1 MAGRLQTRTGT
12 VQKPRDASRTLS
24 TLGRYLLQSTPM
36 LVLALS
42 LSIAGNVF
50 QLIGPTLCGRAIDAV
65 SGGKGKVDFD
75 TVYYYAIRMV
85 GFYVA
90 SAVLAYIV
98 PQIVLRIS
106 QRTVRTMRVDLFS
119 KLMRLPVKYFDTHQM
134 GETLSRISYDIDTVN
149 TSLSNDLVQI
159 LTSIVTVVGALVMMI
174 KISPLLV
181 TVFVVTVPLS
191 VLFTRFMTR
200 RVRPLYHNR
209 SKCLGAMNGFAEEY
223 ISGQKT
229 IRAYHRE
236 EEVLARFDE
245 KNEDAVNSYYK
256 AEYYASSTGPSVN
269 FINNLSLTLIS
280 IFGALMYLN
289 GAITVGNI
297 SSFVLY
303 SRKFSG
309 PINEAANI
317 FSELQS
323 ALAAAERVFE
333 LLNEEEETS
342 DVPGALPLC
351 VERGEVELEH
361 VDFGYDPAKIILKDI
376 NLQAKPGNMIAIVGP
391 TGAGKTTIVNLL
403 MRFYDPQKGEI
414 RIDDQSI
421 YRVTRKSLRSSFSM
435 VLQDTWLFN
444 GTVHDNIAYGN
455 PGATR
460 EAVIAAAKA
469 AHIHGMITRLPHGYD
484 TIITEDGVNISKGQ
498 KQLMTI
504 ARAMLQPAHLL
515 ILDEATSNVDL
526 QTELLIQE
534 AMRTLMH
541 DKTCFV
547 IAHRLSTIRNA
558 DLILVV
564 NDGKIVEQGT
574 HEALLEDNGFYA
586 SLYRAQFE

>member
-1 MAGRLQTRTGT
+1 
-12 VQKPRDASRTLS
+12 
-24 TLGRYLLQSTPM
+24 
-36 LVLALS
+36 
-42 LSIAGNVF
+42 
-50 QLIGPTLCGRAIDAV
+50 
-65 SGGKGKVDFD
+65 
-75 TVYYYAIRMV
+75 
-85 GFYVA
+85 
-90 SAVLAYIV
+90 
-98 PQIVLRIS
+98 
-106 QRTVRTMRVDLFS
+106 
-119 KLMRLPVKYFDTHQM
+119 
-134 GETLSRISYDIDTVN
+134 
-149 TSLSNDLVQI
+149 
-159 LTSIVTVVGALVMMI
+159 MMI

-181 TVFVVTVPLS
+181 LVFVVTVPLS
-191 VLFTRFMTR
+191 VLFTRFMTS

-209 SKCLGAMNGFAEEY
+209 SKCLGALNGFAEEY

-236 EEVLARFDE
+236 EDALTRFDE

-289 GAITVGNI
+289 GAITLGNI

-333 LLNEEEETS
+333 LLNEEEETA
-342 DVPGALPLC
+342 DVQGAFPLQ
-351 VERGEVELEH
+351 VEKGEVDLKH
-361 VDFGYDPAKIILKDI
+361 VDFGYDSEKMILKNI
-376 NLQAKPGNMIAIVGP
+376 NLTAEPGNMIAMVGP
-391 TGAGKTTIVNLL
+391 PGAGQTTIVNLL
-403 MRFYDPQKGEI
+403 MRNSDPQSGEI
-414 RIDDQSI
+414 LMDGHSLYQ
-421 YRVTRKSLRSSFSM
+421 VTRKSLRGSFSM

-444 GTVHDNIAYGN
+444 GTIHDNIAYGN
-455 PGATR
+455 PDATR

-469 AHIHGMITRLPHGYD
+469 AHIHGMIMRLPHGYD
-484 TIITEDGVNISKGQ
+484 TVITEDGVNISKGQ

-526 QTELLIQE
+526 QTEMLIQE
-534 AMRTLMH
+534 AMRTLMR

-558 DLILVV
+558 NLILVV
-564 NDGKIVEQGT
+564 NEGRIVEQGT
-574 HEALLEDNGFYA
+574 HKTLMEKNGFYA

>member
-106 QRTVRTMRVDLFS
+106 QRTVRTMRADLFS
-119 KLMRLPVKYFDTHQM
+119 KLMRLPAKYFDTHQM
-134 GETLSRISYDIDTVN
+134 GEILSRISYDIDTVN

-564 NDGKIVEQGT
+564 NDGKILEQGT
-574 HEALLEDNGFYA
+574 HKALLEDNGFYA